1 MSHTEETPFSRTALL
16 LGPDSTKQIADS
28 HVLVVGLGGVG
39 GYVAELLAR
48 GGVGTLTIVDGD
60 VVQPTNINRQI
71 IALHSSIGRP
81 KAQLW
86 AERIRDIN
94 PDIHLTVLETF
105 VRDSATDDL
114 LTQSSY
120 DFVVDAIDTLSPKV
134 HLIRSLVERE
144 IPFVSAMGAGAKVD
158 PTAVHIAR
166 MDKVK
171 NCTLARFIRKRLRK
185 LGVPLHFTTVY
196 SEELPSEEAIILT
209 EGEQNKK
216 STAGTISYMPAI
228 VGCYCAYVALD
239 YLGQKRQSPHS
250 TNTNPQP

>member
-1 MSHTEETPFSRTALL
+1 MTRDADAFSRTALL
-16 LGPDSTKQIADS
+16 LGEDRLQQLASA

-39 GYVAELLAR
+39 GYAAEMLAR
-48 GGVGTLTIVDGD
+48 SGVGAMTIVDGD
-60 VVQPTNINRQI
+60 VVQPSNINRQL
-71 IALHSSIGRP
+71 IALHSTIGQP
-81 KAQLW
+81 KAHLW
-86 AERIRDIN
+86 ADRIRDIN
-94 PDIHLTVLETF
+94 PDIRLTVLETF
-105 VRDSATDDL
+105 IKDSATDEL
-114 LTQSSY
+114 LEAAPYS
-120 DFVVDAIDTLSPKV
+120 FVVDAIDTLSPKV
-134 HLIRSLVERE
+134 HLIRSLVEHE

-158 PTAVHIAR
+158 ATAVHVAR

-196 SEELPSEEAIILT
+196 SEELPDDHAILLT

-239 YLGQKRQSPHS
+239 HLTGSKE
-250 TNTNPQP
+250 